1 MSRFDLDALIDPQAI
16 TYSELVDLWADFAA
30 RKPVVYYGATE
41 YVTRGE
47 MYEIAGGVDKF
58 IVIHP
63 DDLELLCALH
73 PYVRFVPVRDKPIDL
88 TKIMRFLQSWL
99 DAQGQRHE

>member
-1 MSRFDLDALIDPQAI
+1 VSRFNLSALIDPRAI
-16 TYSELVDLWADFAA
+16 TYNELVELWAYFAA

-47 MYEIAGGVDKF
+47 MYEIEGGMDKL

-63 DDLELLCALH
+63 DDLELLCARH
-73 PYVRFVPVRDKPIDL
+73 PYIRFVPLRDKPADL
-88 TKIMRFLQSWL
+88 AKVKQFLQARL
-99 DAQGQRHE
+99 NAQGEVA